1 MKKMLTFAAILFAV
15 VGAQAA
21 SISWGSAWVYSYRS
35 PDPVDGV
42 PASTWYDRGT
52 LAGTAWLV
60 LLASSDTAGIS
71 VSGGALTAG
80 TGNSQADIES
90 MAGTSGYPAFSA
102 TGVSATSG
110 NWYTMVVW
118 DSATTLWGVGTAQ
131 QIAMAGEPG
140 LETGLASF
148 SNALGY
154 ANPGEFA
161 LVPEPT
167 SLAFLALGAA
177 ALGLRRKFRK

>member
-1 MKKMLTFAAILFAV
+1 MKKMLTVAAILFAA

-21 SISWGSAWVYSYRS
+21 TISWSSNWVYSYRN
-35 PDPVDGV
+35 PDAGD
-42 PASTWYDRGT
+42 AWYNGGT
-52 LAGTAWLV
+52 ISGTAWLV
-60 LLASSDTAGIS
+60 LLASSDTSAIS

-80 TGNSQADIES
+80 AGNSQAGTIS
-90 MAGTSGYPAFSA
+90 MAGSAGAPSSTA
-102 TGVSATSG
+102 TGVSGTSG

-131 QIAMAGEPG
+131 QIAMAGAPG

>member
-1 MKKMLTFAAILFAV
+1 
-15 VGAQAA
+15 
-21 SISWGSAWVYSYRS
+21 
-35 PDPVDGV
+35 
-42 PASTWYDRGT
+42 
-52 LAGTAWLV
+52 
-60 LLASSDTAGIS
+60 
-71 VSGGALTAG
+71 
-80 TGNSQADIES
+80 
-90 MAGTSGYPAFSA
+90 
-102 TGVSATSG
+102 
-110 NWYTMVVW
+110 MVVW

-131 QIAMAGEPG
+131 QIAMAGAPG

>member
-1 MKKMLTFAAILFAV
+1 MKKMLTFAAILFAA
-15 VGAQAA
+15 VGVQAA
-21 SISWGSAWVYSYRS
+21 SITWGSAWVYSYRN
-35 PDPVDGV
+35 PDPGEL
-42 PASTWYDRGT
+42 ANWYNSGT
-52 LAGTAWLV
+52 VAGTAWLV
-60 LLASSDTAGIS
+60 LLASSDTSAIS

-80 TGNSQADIES
+80 AGNSQAGAS
-90 MAGTSGYPAFSA
+90 GNMAGSLGAPSFSA

-118 DSATTLWGVGTAQ
+118 DSDTSLWGVGTAQ
-131 QIAMAGEPG
+131 QITMAGELG
-140 LETGLASF
+140 AESGAAAF
-148 SNALGY
+148 SNTFGQG
-154 ANPGEFA
+154 NPAEFA

>member
-1 MKKMLTFAAILFAV
+1 MKKMLTFAAILFAA

-21 SISWGSAWVYSYRS
+21 SIGWGSDWVYSYRS
-35 PDPVDGV
+35 PDAGD
-42 PASTWYDRGT
+42 AWYNGGT
-52 LAGTAWLV
+52 ISGTAWLV
-60 LLASSDTAGIS
+60 LLASSDTSAIS

-80 TGNSQADIES
+80 AGNSQAGTRS
-90 MAGTSGYPAFSA
+90 MEGSLGAPSSTA
-102 TGVSATSG
+102 TGVSGISG

-131 QIAMAGEPG
+131 QITMAGEPG
-140 LETGLASF
+140 LETGMASF

>member
-21 SISWGSAWVYSYRS
+21 SITWGSNWVYSYRS
-35 PDPVDGV
+35 PDAGD
-42 PASTWYDRGT
+42 AWYNGGT
-52 LAGTAWLV
+52 ISGTAWLV
-60 LLASSDTAGIS
+60 LLASSDTSAIS

-80 TGNSQADIES
+80 AGNSQAGTIS
-90 MAGTSGYPAFSA
+90 MAGSAGAPSSTA
-102 TGVSATSG
+102 TGVSGTSG

-131 QIAMAGEPG
+131 QIAMAGAPG

>member
-1 MKKMLTFAAILFAV
+1 MKKMLTVAAILFAA

-21 SISWGSAWVYSYRS
+21 TISWSSNWVYSYRN
-35 PDPVDGV
+35 PDAGD
-42 PASTWYDRGT
+42 AWYNGGT
-52 LAGTAWLV
+52 ISGTAWLV
-60 LLASSDTAGIS
+60 LLASSDTSAIS

-80 TGNSQADIES
+80 AGNSQAGASGS
-90 MAGTSGYPAFSA
+90 MVGSLGAPSFSA
-102 TGVSATSG
+102 TGVSGTSG

-131 QIAMAGEPG
+131 QITMAGEPG

>member
-21 SISWGSAWVYSYRS
+21 SITWGSNWVYSYRS
-35 PDPVDGV
+35 PDAGD
-42 PASTWYDRGT
+42 AWYNGGT
-52 LAGTAWLV
+52 VAGTAWLV
-60 LLASSDTAGIS
+60 LLASSDTSAIS
-71 VSGGALTAG
+71 VSGGVLTAG
-80 TGNSQADIES
+80 AGNSQAGAS
-90 MAGTSGYPAFSA
+90 GNMAGSLGAPTFSA
-102 TGVSATSG
+102 GVSGTSG

-118 DSATTLWGVGTAQ
+118 DSDTSLWGVGTAQ
-131 QIAMAGEPG
+131 QITMAGELG
-140 LETGLASF
+140 LETGAAQF

-154 ANPGEFA
+154 ANLGEFA